1 VYVDA
6 MPIAADSMAVI
17 RNVRELLTTKWQWP
31 DIGEAAIIL
40 GFKIEHDPAA
50 REIELIQGA
59 YIQGLL
65 EPFDIKDPNAVRTP
79 EESFSLVKAE
89 LSIGTAPS
97 LGRYERSRS
106 NERGTSRSWN
116 RSCGVL
122 LALSPISD
130 SIRGFCPILWQ
141 FDQRSPEAAKRVLTD
156 WKIPL
161 RQDWCS
167 GRKQNNEKQL
177 FGYSNSDYAEALDSA
192 K

>member
-1 VYVDA
+1 

-89 LSIGTAPS
+89 LFDRDRAIAGEIRTFTEQRARYQSIMESIMRCAVSTQPD
-97 LGRYERSRS
+97 LGFDP
-106 NERGTSRSWN
+106 G
-116 RSCGVL
+116 L
-122 LALSPISD
+122 LPD
-130 SIRGFCPILWQ
+130 SMAIRPTI
-141 FDQRSPEAAKRVLTD
+141 T
-156 WKIPL
+156 
-161 RQDWCS
+161 
-167 GRKQNNEKQL
+167 
-177 FGYSNSDYAEALDSA
+177 
-192 K
+192 